1 MLESWGAVYGLV
13 FGLAGY
19 GMFWVVGLMGCV
31 MRPSRTV
38 YVVPQPRPALDSGGS
53 SKSVARSQRPLHLPD
68 F

>member
-19 GMFWVVGLMGCV
+19 GMFWVVSLMGCV
-31 MRPSRTV
+31 ARPSRTV
-38 YVVPQPRPALDSGGS
+38 HVAPQTHPAVDSGGS
-53 SKSVARSQRPLHLPD
+53 SMSEARSQRPLHLPD